1 LTELR
6 TAYDGSG
13 KAWARG
19 PSRLFDL
26 LANRVIEPFATRLRG
41 ATVLDV
47 GAGTGAVS
55 RALRRAGASP
65 VAVDASAD
73 MLAHV
78 GDSALL
84 AVVGDVCS
92 LPFLDAAFDAAVSAF
107 AISHVDNPA
116 RALAEMRRVV
126 RPPGLIVVA
135 VFGAAPAN
143 VSKDVIHEV
152 AVQFGYEPPPW
163 YRHLKAQTEPLSN
176 TPDLLRGCAQAAGL
190 EAVVVDDIEVD
201 SEISAPGDIVDYRT
215 GMAHL
220 APFVSSLTAAQR
232 ERFMRDATNAVR
244 ERGQPIRPRV
254 LIMSS
259 RCSA

>member
-1 LTELR
+1 VTGLR
-6 TAYDGSG
+6 AAYDGSG
-13 KAWARG
+13 EAWARG

-26 LANRVIEPFATRLRG
+26 LANRVIEPFAARLRG
-41 ATVLDV
+41 TTVLDV

-55 RALRRAGASP
+55 RALQRAGASP

-84 AVVGDVCS
+84 TVVGDVCS

-107 AISHVDNPA
+107 AISHVDDPV
-116 RALAEMRRVV
+116 RALAEMGRVV
-126 RPPGLIVVA
+126 RAPGLIVA
-135 VFGAAPAN
+135 PVFGAASNA
-143 VSKDVIHEV
+143 SKDVINEV
-152 AVQFGYEPPPW
+152 AVQYGFEPPDW
-163 YRHLKAQTEPLSN
+163 YRHLKAHTEPLTN
-176 TPDLLRGCAQAAGL
+176 TPDLLRGCANSAGL

-201 SEISAPGDIVDYRT
+201 SELSTPGDIVDYRV

-220 APFVSSLTAAQR
+220 APFVHSLTAVQR
-232 ERFMRDATNAVR
+232 RRFLRDATSAVR

-259 RCSA
+259 RSPA